1 MIIQQWFMPMLFKRQ
16 TLQSNNLLPDM
27 PVQSTHYSWKQ
38 YHVLRKRKLSSVWK
52 YWIFKFDPAWTKMKP
67 ELTSAMWFPVSHYI
81 RTSDLLPLQIDEHS
95 KYRNVTFHKQY
106 NLGKNSAK
114 LLFRS
119 WETILSPLI
128 HVMEVRAFKTFH
140 LHSYCKSV

>member
-1 MIIQQWFMPMLFKRQ
+1 
-16 TLQSNNLLPDM
+16 
-27 PVQSTHYSWKQ
+27 
-38 YHVLRKRKLSSVWK
+38 
-52 YWIFKFDPAWTKMKP
+52 MKP

-119 WETILSPLI
+119 
-128 HVMEVRAFKTFH
+128 
-140 LHSYCKSV
+140 